1 MTKRN
6 GGSFSLNLRDKI
18 NLMVK
23 PGVLKELHFLSL
35 INNDN
40 YFAFRAV

>member
-6 GGSFSLNLRDKI
+6 GDSLSLNLRDKI

-35 INNDN
+35 ISNNN
-40 YFAFRAV
+40 YFALGAV